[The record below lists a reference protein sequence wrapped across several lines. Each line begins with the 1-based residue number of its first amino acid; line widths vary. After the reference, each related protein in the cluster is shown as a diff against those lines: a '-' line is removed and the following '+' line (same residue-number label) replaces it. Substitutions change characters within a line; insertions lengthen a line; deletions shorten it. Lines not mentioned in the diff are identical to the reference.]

1 MIICGG
7 LVLVKIL
14 LLRSKELEELL
25 SPESLIPEIENAF
38 VRYSKNETVTPPRT
52 VMWVE
57 GNWWGVMQSY
67 VPGYGVG
74 VKTVSLI
81 PQNPSRGLPTIQ
93 ALVTLFDGLSGSPL
107 AVMEG
112 GVLTALRTGAASAV
126 SAKYLAPRDV
136 GPIGIIGT
144 GYQAR
149 YQLRFVSSVYKT
161 EDVVIYDVRPDQMR
175 LFRAWAESAGFK
187 VFEAAS
193 SEELVK
199 KCKIVIEASTTKEPV
214 ILGKWLGKGQHVISI
229 GAHARDYRA
238 LDDEAITKFGK
249 IVVDSRKAVLEETG
263 DVRIPLEKGL
273 IKQEDIAELGEVA
286 AGLRK
291 GREGDELTLF
301 KSVGLAIQDAAAAA
315 LAYRLARSRGLGIEV
330 EL

>member
-1 MIICGG
+1 MS
-7 LVLVKIL
+7 KIL

-25 SPESLIPEIENAF
+25 SPEVLIPEIENAF
-38 VRYSKNETVTPPRT
+38 IKYSRNETVTPPRT

-57 GNWWGVMQSY
+57 DNWWGVMQSY

-74 VKTVSLI
+74 VKVVNLI

-93 ALVTLFDGLSGSPL
+93 ALVTLFDGLNGSPL

-126 SAKYLAPRDV
+126 SAKYLAPREA

-149 YQLRFVSSVYKT
+149 YQLRFVSSVYRT
-161 EDVVIYDVRPDQMR
+161 DEVVIYDIRPDQMKS
-175 LFRAWAESAGFK
+175 FKTWAENAGFR
-187 VFEAAS
+187 VVEATS
-193 SEELVK
+193 NEDLVK
-199 KCKIVIEASTTKEPV
+199 KSKIVIEASTTKEPV
-214 ILGKWLGKGQHVISI
+214 ILGRWLSKDQHIISI
-229 GAHARDYRA
+229 GAHAKDYRA
-238 LDDEAITKFGK
+238 LDDEAIIKFSK
-249 IVVDSRKAVLEETG
+249 VVVDSRRAVLDETG
-263 DVRIPLEKGL
+263 DIRIPLEKGL
-273 IKQEDIAELGEVA
+273 IKQEDVVELGEVS

-301 KSVGLAIQDAAAAA
+301 KSVGLAIQDAATAA
-315 LAYRLARSRGLGIEV
+315 LAYRLAKSRGLGIEI

>member
-1 MIICGG
+1 MP
-7 LVLVKIL
+7 KIL
-14 LLRSKELEELL
+14 ILGSKELEELL
-25 SPESLIPEIENAF
+25 KPEVLIPEIENAF
-38 VRYSKNETVTPPRT
+38 MKYSRNETVTPPRT

-67 VPGYGVG
+67 VPDCGVG
-74 VKTVSLI
+74 VKVVSLI

-93 ALVTLFDGLSGSPL
+93 ALVTLFDGLNGSPL

-126 SAKYLAPRDV
+126 SAKYLAPKDT

-161 EDVVIYDVRPDQMR
+161 DEVVIYDIRPEQMKT
-175 LFRAWAESAGFK
+175 FRVWAESAGFR
-187 VFEAAS
+187 VIEAS
-193 SEELVK
+193 SSEDLVK
-199 KCKIVIEASTTKEPV
+199 KSKIVIEASTTKEPV
-214 ILGKWLGKGQHVISI
+214 ILGKWLSRDQHVISI
-229 GAHARDYRA
+229 GAHAKDYRA
-238 LDDEAITKFGK
+238 LDDEAITRFSK
-249 IVVDSRKAVLEETG
+249 IVVDSRKAVLDETG
-263 DVRIPLEKGL
+263 DIRIPLEKSL
-273 IKQEDIAELGEVA
+273 IKQEDIAELGEVS
-286 AGLRK
+286 AGYRK
-291 GREGDELTLF
+291 GRENDELTLF

-315 LAYRLARSRGLGIEV
+315 LAYRLAKSKGIGIEL